1 MAQIFHPIA
10 NALARLSIVLGA
22 GLVVGG
28 LVSLDLLTRS
38 PYTTEVHVPRD
49 QPVAFSHKHHANMG
63 IDCRYCHTSVEDA
76 AFAGIP
82 PTKTCMN
89 CHSMIFAESPALEP
103 VRESWKTGKSLQ
115 WTRVHDLPQFVYFN
129 HSIHVNKGVGCS
141 TCHGPVDEM
150 PLMQKQ
156 NTLYMGWCLDCH
168 RQPEK
173 FVRPKSEIFN
183 MAWQAPANQLEVG
196 AQLVK
201 EYKIDT
207 DQNRMLNCTL
217 CHR

>member
-141 TCHGPVDEM
+141 TCYGPVDEM

>member
-103 VRESWKTGKSLQ
+103 VRESWKSGKSLQ

-201 EYKIDT
+201 EYQIDT